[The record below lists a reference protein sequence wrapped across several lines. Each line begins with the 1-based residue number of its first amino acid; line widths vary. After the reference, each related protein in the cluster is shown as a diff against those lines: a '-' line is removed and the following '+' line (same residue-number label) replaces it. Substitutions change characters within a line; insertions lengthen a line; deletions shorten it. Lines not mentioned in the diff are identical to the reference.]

1 MSKSSR
7 EKRYENKKALVT
19 GADGLI
25 GRALVA
31 RLSGEGAVV
40 HAARRTDADLT
51 DAAQT
56 EALLR
61 AFSPDIVFNTA
72 ARIDMSRDRAHID
85 DIIEGTYGMARNVMR
100 AAEISGVKKF
110 VQFGTIEEYGSNEA
124 PFVETMRE
132 SPISA
137 YSLGKTMATHEAL
150 LLSKTS
156 GMKVCVVR
164 PAATFGPGKRAGML
178 VPNFIRAALSG
189 TDFNMNAGE
198 QERDFIFVDDVAEAS
213 LRAALSDRTDGE
225 IINVGSGTGMT
236 VRGFVEALNA
246 AMGNP
251 ITVHF
256 GVEPYRINDTMRF
269 FMNIDKAKRLLSW
282 EPEVALPEALRIT
295 VEWYRANADI
305 FGVS

>member
-1 MSKSSR
+1 
-7 EKRYENKKALVT
+7 
-19 GADGLI
+19 
-25 GRALVA
+25 
-31 RLSGEGAVV
+31 
-40 HAARRTDADLT
+40 
-51 DAAQT
+51 
-56 EALLR
+56 
-61 AFSPDIVFNTA
+61 
-72 ARIDMSRDRAHID
+72 MSRDRAHID
-85 DIIEGTYGMARNVMR
+85 DIIEGTYGIARNVLR

-150 LLSKTS
+150 LLSKIS
-156 GMKVCVVR
+156 DMKVCVVR
-164 PAATFGPGKRAGML
+164 PAATFGPGKRVGML

-225 IINVGSGTGMT
+225 IINVGSGIGMT
-236 VRGFVEALNA
+236 VRGFVESLNE

-251 ITVHF
+251 IAVHF
-256 GVEPYRINDTMRF
+256 GAEPYRINDTMRF

-282 EPEVALPEALRIT
+282 EPEVALSEALRIT

-305 FGVS
+305 FGAS